1 MTRRSKFELALVIAA
16 ATLLA
21 SAPAFAGFAK
31 VAGGIEFTYDD
42 PYAGSVHLAGDFN
55 NWSMNADPLTMDDEG
70 VWRAVIDLSP
80 GTYEYKFVVNGSDW
94 IADPENP
101 KVVGAYANSEITVGD
116 DGEPAVAAVAAPISN
131 TAASARVSL
140 NGWYRATYDAVTD
153 VPSDPR
159 WRLDRPQ
166 HEIYLSVRPTITP
179 NVTGDLT
186 LRMNTG
192 AGDIK
197 EVQTDLYSGHGT
209 LEGGP
214 FNVTMF
220 YNEEI
225 LQWDDPLETLG
236 HMDLR
241 GTVEEEHLPF
251 GRGAQGVV
259 IDADLPWDFSLD
271 AAWASIHDYN
281 YLGYDYPYASYY
293 DNTNTDVIAARVKGP
308 IGLASIGA
316 TYTSMADAW
325 WIDFT
330 SPWNIAVA
338 TDSLYGVSPELEAY
352 MDGTESESDWFEL
365 SNTDRIIGVDMH
377 WPLAPGLLDFRY
389 ELAHYSYESLWDV
402 GNKVKIEGQ
411 EDYSNGVIDVPVGD
425 MTGLA
430 LKAIA
435 EATPIQPLKL
445 HLEGTTF
452 STEGMLPD
460 EAFVSFDG
468 RMRLAPPML
477 PWPYS
482 GGFAEGPIAYFME
495 VGFDGSPL
503 VAYTYLNRPEYTTTM
518 MEFDADFTFG
528 IFDFGL
534 EVDRDT
540 YDGTFR
546 PDYSL
551 REAPL
556 GFSGVGRR
564 TAGRVRADVLEDRLW
579 GEIEFESTSQN
590 IDFGEAFLVGYEPPD
605 AFEVVVRGEMA
616 LWWDHWSLFGDM
628 RWVSYKDAVWS
639 TVGVDTLGNESLE
652 HSRQQGNERFFTP
665 YLAVVYS
672 PRPNLELRV
681 GLGVDPMSYVDA
693 PYEGRGNGRER
704 WRTAYLWDHSDYA
717 LHEALYASEEALQ
730 DAFETI
736 SLMGVLRF

>member
-1 MTRRSKFELALVIAA
+1 MTRRSKIELALTIAA
-16 ATLLA
+16 AALLGA
-21 SAPAFAGFAK
+21 APAYAAFSK
-31 VAGGIEFTYDD
+31 VAGGIEFTYED

-55 NWSMNADPLTMDDEG
+55 NWSMNTEPLTMDDEG
-70 VWRAVIDLSP
+70 VWRVVIDLAP
-80 GTYEYKFVVNGSDW
+80 GSYEYKFVVNGSDW

-101 KVVGAYANSEITVGD
+101 VVTGAYGNSQIVVGG
-116 DGEPAVAAVAAPISN
+116 DGEPVIEAVAAPISN
-131 TAASARVSL
+131 TAANARVSL

-159 WRLDRPQ
+159 WRLERPR
-166 HEIYLSVRPTITP
+166 HEIFLSVRPTITS
-179 NVTGDLT
+179 NVSGDLT

-236 HMDLR
+236 HLDLR
-241 GTVEEEHLPF
+241 GTIEEEHLPF

-259 IDADLPWDFSLD
+259 VDANLPWDFSLD
-271 AAWASIHDYN
+271 AAWASIHDN
-281 YLGYDYPYASYY
+281 DYLGYDYPYESYY

-308 IGLASIGA
+308 LGRASIGA
-316 TYTSMADAW
+316 TYTSMTDAW

-330 SPWNIAVA
+330 VPSNIAVA
-338 TDSLYGVSPELEAY
+338 TDSLYGVSPDLMDY

-365 SNTDRIIGVDMH
+365 SNTDRIIGLDMH
-377 WPLAPGLLDFRY
+377 WPLSPGLLDLRW

-425 MTGLA
+425 MTGVA
-430 LKAIA
+430 FKAVA
-435 EATPIQPLKL
+435 EAMPIQPLNL
-445 HLEGTTF
+445 RIEGTVF
-452 STEGMLPD
+452 STEGMEAD

-468 RMRLAPPML
+468 RTRLAPPAL

-482 GGFAEGPIAYFME
+482 AAFGEGPVGFFTE

-503 VAYTYLNRPEYTTTM
+503 VAYTYMPRPEYTTTM
-518 MEFDADFTFG
+518 MEFDADLTFG
-528 IFDFGL
+528 IFDLGL
-534 EVDRDT
+534 EFDRDT
-540 YDGTFR
+540 YDGLFG
-546 PDYSL
+546 YEL
-551 REAPL
+551 EREAEL
-556 GFSGVGRR
+556 GFNATERR
-564 TAGRVRADVLEDRLW
+564 LAGRVSADVLEDRLW
-579 GEIEFESTSQN
+579 GELEFQSVSRDVE
-590 IDFGEAFLVGYEPPD
+590 FGEGFYVGYEAPD
-605 AFEVVVRGEMA
+605 EFEMILRGEMA
-616 LWWDHWSLFGDM
+616 LWWDEWTLLGDL
-628 RWVSYKDAVWS
+628 RWVSYSDAAWT
-639 TVGVDTLGNESLE
+639 TVVADTAGIESIE
-652 HSRQQGNERFFTP
+652 FERQVGTERFITP

-672 PRPNLELRV
+672 PRPNLELRA
-681 GLGVDPMSYVDA
+681 GLGVDPMSYVDT

-704 WRTAYLWDHSDYA
+704 WRSAYLWDHGDYA
-717 LHEALYASEEALQ
+717 LHEQLYAAEEALE
-730 DAFETI
+730 DAFKTI
-736 SLMGVLRF
+736 SLMGVIRF